1 MQPNALLIYKTEFM
15 MRLNLFDESNIA
27 TNGLNV
33 ALFDKDDLAL
43 PRADV
48 GDVLLLRTVMVSR
61 YGKGPIRPLTG
72 LTGRSV

>member
-48 GDVLLLRTVMVSR
+48 GDVLLLRTVMVSC
-61 YGKGPIRPLTG
+61 YGKGLIRPLTG
-72 LTGRSV
+72 LIG